1 LLTLGGIEE
10 SIFIEIGDARVA
22 ATPTEY
28 DDRTTPDGKTSS
40 VHWLR
45 FKLTPELIARFKTER
60 VVIGVGHK
68 NYGHMAVLSAETR
81 AALAEDFA

>member
-1 LLTLGGIEE
+1 MFL
-10 SIFIEIGDARVA
+10 EIGGDKIN

-45 FKLTPELIARFKTER
+45 FKLTADQIARFATER
-60 VVIGVGHK
+60 RGAWRRAQK
-68 NYGHMAVLSAETR
+68 LRPYGGAG
-81 AALAEDFA
+81 